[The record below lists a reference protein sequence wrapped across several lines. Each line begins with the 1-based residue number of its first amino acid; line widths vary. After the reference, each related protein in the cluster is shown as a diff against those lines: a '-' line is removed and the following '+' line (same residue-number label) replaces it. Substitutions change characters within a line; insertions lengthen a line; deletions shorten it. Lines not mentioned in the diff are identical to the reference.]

1 MEKITNL
8 FKGRLNRVNF
18 LIGFVL
24 LLIVS
29 TAGIR
34 IEFLG
39 IPLLIIGSILSI
51 SLVIRRWHDFNR
63 PWYYSLSP
71 VFFFI
76 AIGFSSVTLSNIC
89 KLIYLIVLL
98 TVAGSRGKNRFGDE
112 DKTIGLKS
120 ILGLKNQIL
129 VNKNNE

>member
-18 LIGFVL
+18 LISFII
-24 LLIVS
+24 LLIIS
-29 TAGIR
+29 TAGLQV
-34 IEFLG
+34 EFLT
-39 IPLLIIGSILSI
+39 IPLLIIITFI
-51 SLVIRRWHDFNR
+51 SFSLIIRRWHDFNR

-71 VFFFI
+71 IFFFI
-76 AIGFSSVTLSNIC
+76 AISFSSVTLSNIS

-98 TVAGSRGKNRFGDE
+98 TVAGSKGNNRFGNE

-120 ILGLKNQIL
+120 ILGLQK
-129 VNKNNE
+129 